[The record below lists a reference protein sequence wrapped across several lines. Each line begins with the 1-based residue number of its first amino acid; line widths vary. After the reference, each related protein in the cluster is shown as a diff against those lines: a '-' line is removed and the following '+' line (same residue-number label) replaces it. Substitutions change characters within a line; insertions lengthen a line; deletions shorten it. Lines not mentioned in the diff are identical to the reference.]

1 MPTAEQ
7 KLTQYLQE
15 AHAAETGLI
24 RQLQS
29 QIAVT
34 PKGRYRDG
42 LERHLAETRDHAARV
57 QARIGELGESGNP
70 LLAGLG
76 AVESLSAQWLA
87 LIKTPIDLLRGTGGE
102 EKILKNAKDS
112 AALETL
118 EIATYT
124 AIERFAKAVGDD
136 ETARLAVSIRSDEE
150 KMLDLIMK
158 EIPALAEAVA
168 RAEVG
173 GQASYQL
180 SETGAADAAKATAKK
195 ATATAKR
202 AKPATS
208 RKRAGTTRAASGSS
222 RTRTTRATTASAGTR
237 SRSAAKPAPAK
248 PTPAKPAPAKPAA
261 ASPSAPAA
269 ATPELPIPGYD
280 ALTAEEVVGRLRG
293 LTQAELA
300 TVERHE
306 RGAQARQTVLERT
319 ASLREKEP
327 YAGYD
332 EQNVEAIRTALSD
345 ADEGRLRTVREY
357 ERRHKERAGV
367 IDATERTTA
376 GSTNGAS

>member
-15 AHAAETGLI
+15 AHASETGLT

-42 LERHLAETRDHAARV
+42 LERHLEETRDHADRV
-57 QARIGELGESGNP
+57 QRRIGELGEAGNP

-124 AIERFAKAVGDD
+124 AIERFAKVVGDT
-136 ETARLAVSIRSDEE
+136 ETARLAASIRKDEE
-150 KMLDLIMK
+150 KMLALVMA
-158 EIPALAEAVA
+158 EIPALTEAVV

-173 GQASYQL
+173 GDPSYEL

-195 ATATAKR
+195 ATATTRR
-202 AKPATS
+202 AKPAAAP
-208 RKRAGTTRAASGSS
+208 RKRAGTTRARSGSAAS
-222 RTRTTRATTASAGTR
+222 TGSGRSRTTRATTGGAESA
-237 SRSAAKPAPAK
+237 AAKPTAAP
-248 PTPAKPAPAKPAA
+248 T
-261 ASPSAPAA
+261 
-269 ATPELPIPGYD
+269 ATPDLPIPGYD
-280 ALTAEEVVGRLRG
+280 TLTADEVVSRLRG
-293 LTQAELA
+293 LTQSELA
-300 TVERHE
+300 VIERHE

-319 ASLREKEP
+319 ASLRENEP
-327 YAGYD
+327 FAGYD
-332 EQNVEAIRTALSD
+332 EQNVEAIRSALSD
-345 ADEGRLRTVREY
+345 ADEARLRAVREY

-367 IDATERTTA
+367 LDATERTA
-376 GSTNGAS
+376 SASNGAS

>member
-29 QIAVT
+29 QIAIT
-34 PKGRYRDG
+34 PKGTYRDG
-42 LERHLAETRDHAARV
+42 LERHLAETRDHAARL
-57 QARIGELGESGNP
+57 QRRIGELGEAGNP

-124 AIERFAKAVGDD
+124 AIERFAKLVGDT
-136 ETARLAVSIRSDEE
+136 ETARLAASIRKDEE
-150 KMLDLIMK
+150 KMLDLVMK
-158 EIPALAEAVA
+158 AIPALTEAVV

-173 GQASYQL
+173 GERSYEL

-195 ATATAKR
+195 AAATAKR
-202 AKPATS
+202 AKPATP
-208 RKRAGTTRAASGSS
+208 RKRAGTTRARAGSPAERRLRPVAQHPRHGRREPVAEHAEAGPHAHPARRRR
-222 RTRTTRATTASAGTR
+222 RTCRSPTTTA
-237 SRSAAKPAPAK
+237 
-248 PTPAKPAPAKPAA
+248 
-261 ASPSAPAA
+261 
-269 ATPELPIPGYD
+269 
-280 ALTAEEVVGRLRG
+280 
-293 LTQAELA
+293 
-300 TVERHE
+300 
-306 RGAQARQTVLERT
+306 
-319 ASLREKEP
+319 
-327 YAGYD
+327 
-332 EQNVEAIRTALSD
+332 
-345 ADEGRLRTVREY
+345 
-357 ERRHKERAGV
+357 
-367 IDATERTTA
+367 
-376 GSTNGAS
+376 